1 MTTTTGALVL
11 EIELGLHDSELAN
24 LEKALTERLRVTR
37 QSRTIKDYGVGDKVI
52 FNSLCGTQYLQGAT
66 GVVVG
71 LKQKKLLVKLDN
83 PVGRFVRYSSD
94 GKVESSSISVPTSIV
109 DIVR

>member
-37 QSRTIKDYGVGDKVI
+37 QSRTINDYGVGDKVI

-94 GKVESSSISVPTSIV
+94 GKVES
-109 DIVR
+109 

>member
-1 MTTTTGALVL
+1 MTSTETLVR
-11 EIELGLHDSELAN
+11 EIELGVHDNDLAN
-24 LEKALTERLRVTR
+24 LEKALTERLRATR
-37 QSRTIKDYGVGDKVI
+37 QARTIKDYGVGDKVV

-71 LKQKKLLVKLDN
+71 LKQKKLLVKLDS
-83 PVGRFVRYSSD
+83 PMGRFVRYSSD

>member
-1 MTTTTGALVL
+1 ML

-37 QSRTIKDYGVGDKVI
+37 QSRTINDYGVGDKVI

-94 GKVESSSISVPTSIV
+94 GKVES
-109 DIVR
+109 

>member
-1 MTTTTGALVL
+1 MTATTGALVL
-11 EIELGLHDSELAN
+11 EIDLGLHDSELAN

-94 GKVESSSISVPTSIV
+94 GKVESSNISVPTSIV

>member
-37 QSRTIKDYGVGDKVI
+37 QSRTINDYGVGDKVI

-83 PVGRFVRYSSD
+83 PVGRVVRYSSD
-94 GKVESSSISVPTSIV
+94 GKVES
-109 DIVR
+109 

>member
-1 MTTTTGALVL
+1 MTTTGALVL

-66 GVVVG
+66 GVVVY
-71 LKQKKLLVKLDN
+71 LTRNCTEPK
-83 PVGRFVRYSSD
+83 PS
-94 GKVESSSISVPTSIV
+94 PT
-109 DIVR
+109 

>member
-1 MTTTTGALVL
+1 MTTTGALVL
-11 EIELGLHDSELAN
+11 EIELGVHDSELAN

-37 QSRTIKDYGVGDKVI
+37 QSRTIKDYGVGDKVV

-83 PVGRFVRYSSD
+83 PVGRFVRYLPD

>member
-1 MTTTTGALVL
+1 MTSAEETVIRHIALGVY
-11 EIELGLHDSELAN
+11 DSTLADI
-24 LEKALTERLRVTR
+24 EKALTERLRVTR
-37 QSRTIKDYGVGDKVI
+37 QSRTIKDYGVGDRVV

-94 GKVESSSISVPTSIV
+94 GTVESSSISVPTSIV